1 MLTPLDFEPKFK
13 FCKTH
18 KNLYTGPLCITNLEY
33 GLYDKDIQNFRQFL
47 SQTDVFRKNEC

>member
-33 GLYDKDIQNFRQFL
+33 GLYDEDIQNFRQFL
-47 SQTDVFRKNEC
+47 SQTDVFR